1 MHFPLVAYLFITFS
15 AQNENVCRAPVL
27 NEGYYVPEKETY
39 FLKEELTYACDSG
52 LKPVV
57 EGWWAR
63 SRCEDGNWV
72 HKPQCIGKCSVISQ
86 QICFS

>member
-27 NEGYYVPEKETY
+27 DGGYYVPEKETY

-52 LKPVV
+52 RKPVV
-57 EGWWAR
+57 EGWWAT